1 MSKFKFYYLYFLFFS
16 LSYGQNSNFEFSGIE
31 QFWKIV
37 KIFEANM
44 EPNHRDW
51 EKLFSTP
58 GYKILVNGEF
68 TREFFIDNFRLV
80 FKPNARKEL
89 EKKLQ
94 RGENL
99 SHLNHYIKIRDNRN
113 LINEQLRKLKTE
125 SYSRKAVKNTL
136 EYLPQYSVSQMPPV
150 SFVIF
155 ESNGRGSSPIVVD
168 LAATIE
174 WDFMSFLSHEYH
186 HWYRNRQLQLRID
199 RLNSQER
206 NLLNTLSLIEAEG
219 IADMVDKKEWY
230 TKPSNA
236 VSEYARRYLRDVG
249 RTPYVIKSI
258 DRLLSNTENNKNLAN
273 SILRHLPQRGHTTG
287 YYMARV
293 ILERENKKKLVD
305 CVGNP
310 IEFILIYND
319 AAKKSNGKYPTFS
332 RESIQYLNKIYSK
345 CSN

>member
-1 MSKFKFYYLYFLFFS
+1 
-16 LSYGQNSNFEFSGIE
+16 
-31 QFWKIV
+31 
-37 KIFEANM
+37 
-44 EPNHRDW
+44 
-51 EKLFSTP
+51 
-58 GYKILVNGEF
+58 
-68 TREFFIDNFRLV
+68 
-80 FKPNARKEL
+80 
-89 EKKLQ
+89 
-94 RGENL
+94 
-99 SHLNHYIKIRDNRN
+99 
-113 LINEQLRKLKTE
+113 
-125 SYSRKAVKNTL
+125 
-136 EYLPQYSVSQMPPV
+136 
-150 SFVIF
+150 
-155 ESNGRGSSPIVVD
+155 
-168 LAATIE
+168 
-174 WDFMSFLSHEYH
+174 MSFLSHEYH

-258 DRLLSNTENNKNLAN
+258 DRLLSNTENNKNLGN
-273 SILRHLPQRGHTTG
+273 KILRHLPQRGHTTG

-293 ILERENKKKLVD
+293 ILERENRKKLVD

-332 RESIQYLNKIYSK
+332 RESIQYLTKIYSK